1 MSGCKLE
8 DNLFD
13 IQVNLAIVF
22 LDPSSYLWILT
33 LTQLV
38 MATPNTFIEWYE
50 SFSGIDLDAQ
60 LLGLLNRVLYT
71 ELDCY
76 FSGGQMF
83 HIFFHLQDRR
93 ILTINVSDF
102 SIELS
107 YDPWESIASYY
118 ESDHGFGFEYD
129 RPNYD
134 SRVLYNYAS
143 EEEFENL
150 LQGYLV

>member
-1 MSGCKLE
+1 
-8 DNLFD
+8 
-13 IQVNLAIVF
+13 
-22 LDPSSYLWILT
+22 
-33 LTQLV
+33 

-50 SFSGIDLDAQ
+50 SFSGIDLDPQ

-93 ILTINVSDF
+93 ILTINVTDF

-107 YDPWESIASYY
+107 ADPWDSIHSYY
-118 ESDHGFGFEYD
+118 DSGDGFGFEYT
-129 RPNYD
+129 RPDYD
-134 SRVLYNYAS
+134 SRVLYDYAT

-150 LQGYLV
+150 FGQYLV